1 MAMFDVSFKTARV
14 LGEDIPTKEA
24 IEQGFIDG
32 LVKEGISRGDA
43 TIIYNYGL
51 RPTIDT
57 IYKEENA
64 SKLKRLSEA
73 FPDRNAQITA
83 DQQATKDQFIK
94 LAKENP
100 NAVANT
106 LAQELVDSDLFA
118 ERQKANINYLNMAI
132 AKQIENQ
139 RNQSASINTP
149 AQTTSP
155 PPAPAVAAPPVTEA
169 TAPRPLTLTTATSAN
184 QNNALNLPD
193 GVTDQANATLQHLLN
208 RSGAEGAIA
217 ITNRINELAKNDP
230 EAVAVMLNAM
240 DRGEINHAFIHNSDD
255 ATIGI
260 GFLERELASTERAL
274 AMMRTGRT
282 TEIDRQQLIDDP
294 SYYEEATGGVMA
306 AIVDGITDP
315 KLQQQAGQMIQ
326 AAKNGTGT
334 PSHFGKELMKHLGD
348 YVHDPKK
355 DADQNAAA
363 EANHNEQR
371 ADALIGLHIL
381 AQSEAGKPDN
391 MLQMAFRQMLDGA
404 VPEGST
410 PEEHAKSQ
418 VGQLMSLVGNKDR
431 LIHILD
437 KVDASRDQRRM
448 NGEPPLTMEAWTAT
462 AQNAGAD
469 YMLMSAATMAAG
481 FQGGHP
487 STRDAILKNLRHE
500 YARLMMAMDSFSAVG
515 SDPNATFLDQIQ
527 VALQPY
533 NGAYNPEQLYA
544 SSFRA
549 VYTPAEGVI
558 ASYRAMGI
566 NPHGADINLI
576 ANSDMRIA
584 ARNADARGVSFMTG
598 AQIAR
603 TGANTSNED
612 GPAWDGL
619 DVA

>member
-43 TIIYNYGL
+43 TIIYNNGL

-139 RNQSASINTP
+139 HNQSASINTS

-155 PPAPAVAAPPVTEA
+155 PPAPAVAAPQTTEA

-193 GVTDQANATLQHLLN
+193 GVTDEANATLQHLLN
-208 RSGAEGAIA
+208 RAGPEGAIA

-255 ATIGI
+255 AAIGI

-274 AMMRTGRT
+274 VMMRTGRT
-282 TEIDRQQLIDDP
+282 TEIDRQKLINDP

-315 KLQQQAGQMIQ
+315 QLQQQAGQMIQ

-334 PSHFGKELMKHLGD
+334 PSLFGKELMRHLGD

-418 VGQLMSLVGNKDR
+418 VGQLMSLVSNEDR

-448 NGEPPLTMEAWTAT
+448 NGESPLTMEAWTAT
-462 AQNAGAD
+462 AQNAGVD
-469 YMLMSAATMAAG
+469 YMIMSAATMAAG
-481 FQGGHP
+481 FQDGHP
-487 STRDAILKNLRHE
+487 STRDAILSNMRRE

-533 NGAYNPEQLYA
+533 NGDYNPEQLYA

-549 VYTPAEGVI
+549 VYPPDMQVA
-558 ASYRAMGI
+558 ASLQAMGI
-566 NPHGADINLI
+566 KNPPGVDYTAM
-576 ANSDMRIA
+576 ANGDMRLA
-584 ARNADARGVSFMTG
+584 AHQADRHVNPDGTKGVKMITG
-598 AQIAR
+598 EQNF
-603 TGANTSNED
+603 TWD
-612 GPAWDGL
+612 DGL
-619 DVA
+619 NAA